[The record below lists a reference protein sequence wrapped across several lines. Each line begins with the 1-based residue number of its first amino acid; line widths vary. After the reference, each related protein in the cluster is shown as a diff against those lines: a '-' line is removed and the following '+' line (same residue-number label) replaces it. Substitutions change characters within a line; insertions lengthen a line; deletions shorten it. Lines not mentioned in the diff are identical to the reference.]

1 MLSRDDAGRGN
12 RMTDETAELVQLS
25 PGGQRI
31 YLAVERRG
39 DQAVPGDEEDIAGR
53 GPRLEQALDGLTGF
67 ATQLGN
73 GLAQTE
79 MSKVVVEF
87 GCDVALESGSLVAII
102 GKASARSTFKVSLEW
117 TKSAG

>member
-1 MLSRDDAGRGN
+1 MI
-12 RMTDETAELVQLS
+12 DETAGDNAELVQLY
-25 PGGQRI
+25 PDGQRV
-31 YLAVERRG
+31 YLAVERHG
-39 DQAVPGDEEDIAGR
+39 DQAAAADEEDIAGR
-53 GPRLEQALDGLTGF
+53 GPRLEQAIDGLTGF

-87 GCDVALESGSLVAII
+87 GCDFALESGSLVAII

-117 TKSAG
+117 TKSPS